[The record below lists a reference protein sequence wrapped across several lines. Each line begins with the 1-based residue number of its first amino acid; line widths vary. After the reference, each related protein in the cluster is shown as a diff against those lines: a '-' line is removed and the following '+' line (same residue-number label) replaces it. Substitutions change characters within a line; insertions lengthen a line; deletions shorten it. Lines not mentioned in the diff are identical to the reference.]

1 MIDLRNL
8 AEERPLSLPEAADYI
23 AKLTGHPKPNVST
36 LWRWCQKGCKGVKLE
51 SICIGAKRFVTVSAI
66 ERFIKARSQM
76 SAPAEVVSIDI
87 APSAPRRVERL
98 AAQRRD
104 EIESARKRLDE
115 LTRSGS
121 PSRRRPA

>member
-8 AEERPLSLPEAADYI
+8 AEERPLNLPEAANYI
-23 AKLTGHPKPNVST
+23 AKLTGHKKPNVST

-66 ERFIKARSQM
+66 ERFIQARSQM
-76 SAPAEVVSIDI
+76 GASSEVVSIDI
-87 APSAPRRVERL
+87 APAATPRVERL

-115 LTRSGS
+115 LTRGGS
-121 PSRRRPA
+121 PNRRRPA